1 MFYGLLLA
9 FLGNKKFLEALTAE
23 NCEVKAKL
31 RDLGTPPRSLK
42 KKKKKIFLEDLIA
55 DAHHV

>member
-42 KKKKKIFLEDLIA
+42 KKKISLEDLIA

>member
-9 FLGNKKFLEALTAE
+9 FLGNEKFLEALTAE

-42 KKKKKIFLEDLIA
+42 KKIFLEDLIA
-55 DAHHV
+55 DAHQV